1 MLDATG
7 IVLVLGTHL
16 LQGLA
21 FVHLFDGLLEVLQ
34 AEDEYRDVVKRAACS
49 TFSEDDLDSFCRCNM
64 LIVVELLLGAAIIH
78 FSLGA
83 TLRRVVRG

>member
-1 MLDATG
+1 MLDASG

-21 FVHLFDGLLEVLQ
+21 FVHLLDGLLKVLQ
-34 AEDEYRDVVKRAACS
+34 AEDEYRNVVERAACS
-49 TFSEDDLDSFCRCNM
+49 TFSKNDLDSFCRCDM

-83 TLRRVVRG
+83 TLCQVVGG

>member
-1 MLDATG
+1 MLDAPC

-34 AEDEYRDVVKRAACS
+34 PEDEYRDVVERAACS
-49 TFSEDDLDSFCRCNM
+49 TFSKDDLNTFCGRNM